1 MLRFTLFKIPV
12 SVHGF
17 FFLLTA
23 FLGGALRAQTP
34 TQWHHVMMFMAAAF
48 VSILIHELGH
58 ALTGLRFGAP
68 STQISLHSMGG
79 AASFPGAHFSRKHRI
94 LMTAAGPGASI
105 ALATVFIL
113 LSIFVVD
120 IDPQTTTLPPL
131 VASFMSTLITINL
144 FWSFINLCP
153 VLPMDGG
160 QILRDVLGPNRIKLT
175 CIISFITLGLLAFL
189 LWNYTHSIYN
199 MVVMAF
205 LGSYT
210 WNIYRHA
217 TQQSHGQ

>member
-1 MLRFTLFKIPV
+1 
-12 SVHGF
+12 
-17 FFLLTA
+17 
-23 FLGGALRAQTP
+23 
-34 TQWHHVMMFMAAAF
+34 
-48 VSILIHELGH
+48 
-58 ALTGLRFGAP
+58 
-68 STQISLHSMGG
+68 
-79 AASFPGAHFSRKHRI
+79 
-94 LMTAAGPGASI
+94 
-105 ALATVFIL
+105 
-113 LSIFVVD
+113 
-120 IDPQTTTLPPL
+120 
-131 VASFMSTLITINL
+131 
-144 FWSFINLCP
+144 
-153 VLPMDGG
+153 MDGG